1 MITLEKTVSKDI
13 QDNIRK
19 TLTPYL
25 GLHNFQVTV
34 AAKLNTDNKQTNE
47 TIYNPDSRVERS
59 TRVIKENQIAQ
70 NNTSQAA
77 TTVANNLPA
86 AGAGAA
92 GDSKVSNTDN
102 QKKEELTN
110 YELSSKVVTT
120 VSGGY
125 SIDHLSLAVLIN
137 KAALVAAAAEKGGAS
152 VDSQITDI
160 EQVVDSAAGLNKARG
175 DTVKVL
181 AVEFVD
187 GGHDLEAIPS
197 QGFMD
202 ILLRQSGTAINAVTV
217 LIVSILLILFGIR
230 PLTRVLAPSAPAEI
244 AAADD
249 GISMIEP
256 LADFTA
262 LPTSFGDDEDMAG
275 GGAMMAMDSEPN
287 LIEDVTNRPKR
298 SPQRR
303 LEQMVEFDEQQAAT
317 ILKQWVQQGSAA

>member
-1 MITLEKTVSKDI
+1 
-13 QDNIRK
+13 
-19 TLTPYL
+19 
-25 GLHNFQVTV
+25 
-34 AAKLNTDNKQTNE
+34 
-47 TIYNPDSRVERS
+47 
-59 TRVIKENQIAQ
+59 
-70 NNTSQAA
+70 
-77 TTVANNLPA
+77 
-86 AGAGAA
+86 
-92 GDSKVSNTDN
+92 
-102 QKKEELTN
+102 
-110 YELSSKVVTT
+110 
-120 VSGGY
+120 
-125 SIDHLSLAVLIN
+125 
-137 KAALVAAAAEKGGAS
+137 
-152 VDSQITDI
+152 
-160 EQVVDSAAGLNKARG
+160 
-175 DTVKVL
+175 
-181 AVEFVD
+181 
-187 GGHDLEAIPS
+187 
-197 QGFMD
+197 MD